1 MEGSDGVLAY
11 VEPSEAV
18 TPVVRDTLDGMW
30 IIPLYDSG
38 WATITQVQFLIL
50 QPDVGIGSSNIRQ
63 RRFLCKKYCRN
74 LLFGVP
80 RLLLQFR

>member
-38 WATITQVQFLIL
+38 WATSTQVQSLIL
-50 QPDVGIGSSNIRQ
+50 RSDVDIRYSNID
-63 RRFLCKKYCRN
+63 
-74 LLFGVP
+74 
-80 RLLLQFR
+80 